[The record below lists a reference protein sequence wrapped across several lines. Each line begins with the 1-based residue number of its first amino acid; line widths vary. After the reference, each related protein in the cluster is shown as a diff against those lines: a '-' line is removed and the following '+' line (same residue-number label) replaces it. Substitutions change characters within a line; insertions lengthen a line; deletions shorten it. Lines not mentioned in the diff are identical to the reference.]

1 MCGTCL
7 HEYCPKAFFVLK
19 NFFFL
24 YSDNAQRNK
33 ERRKKREI
41 EESVWKER
49 KEESMYVCDG
59 FAYEKT
65 LKI

>member
-41 EESVWKER
+41 EESV
-49 KEESMYVCDG
+49 
-59 FAYEKT
+59 
-65 LKI
+65 